1 MHVET
6 LTVRDFRNYD
16 SYILNLNRGLTV
28 LVGAN
33 AVGKTN
39 LIEALQLLTTGE
51 SFRRPVWKEVIR
63 DGAESCKL
71 ELTASEKS
79 RELTVALLISGETGR
94 TYTVNGSRKRSVSAA
109 MGSLPS
115 VLFTPADLSL
125 VQGPSAQRRAALD
138 MLGSQLSTSYSALLG
153 EYSKTLRQRNAL
165 LREGAPEEQLGPWT
179 SMLISVGSRLMVH
192 RQRLLERVAGH
203 AVEAYGQIGRD
214 EEFSLR
220 YVPSWER
227 STHQTEG
234 PVEPGEIAE
243 FLEKMHAE
251 GRPHERARGTTLLGP
266 HRDDVEI
273 LLSGR
278 SARALASQGQQRTIA
293 LSWKMAEA
301 AVMKEVLGEEPLLL
315 LDDVMSELDESRR
328 AALAKWVMGSL
339 QTVMTTTTLQYFDP
353 ALLEEGSVVRLH
365 AG

>member
-1 MHVET
+1 MYVET
-6 LTVRDFRNYD
+6 LTVRNFRNYD
-16 SYILNLNRGLTV
+16 SYTLNLNRGLTV

-51 SFRRPVWKEVIR
+51 SFRRPIWKEVIR
-63 DGAESCKL
+63 EGAESCKL
-71 ELTASEKS
+71 ELTASGEN
-79 RELTVALLISGETGR
+79 RELKVALAISGASGR
-94 TYTVNGSRKRSVSAA
+94 TYIVNGSRKRSVSAA
-109 MGSLPS
+109 TGSVPC

-125 VQGPSAQRRAALD
+125 VQGPSAQRRISLD
-138 MLGSQLSTSYSALLG
+138 VLGSQLSASYAVLTK
-153 EYSKTLRQRNAL
+153 EYSKILRQRNAL
-165 LREGAPEEQLGPWT
+165 LKDAVPEEQLEPWT
-179 SMLISVGSRLMVH
+179 NVLAETGSRLMFH

-203 AVEAYGQIGRD
+203 AIEAYAQRTEGEAI
-214 EEFSLR
+214 SLR

-227 STHQTEG
+227 AAHQ
-234 PVEPGEIAE
+234 V
-243 FLEKMHAE
+243 M
-251 GRPHERARGTTLLGP
+251 RPAIQGGSENGLKDMLALTDHSEQARGTTLIGP

-278 SARALASQGQQRTIA
+278 SARSLASQGQQRTIA

-315 LDDVMSELDESRR
+315 LDDVMSELDEDRR
-328 AALAKWVMGSL
+328 AALARWVRGSL

-353 ALLEEGSVVRLH
+353 SLLEEGAVVTLRV
-365 AG
+365 G